1 MSENEDSKVLY
12 ISGGGGNNHLDAT
25 TTQPHMENNLENEMN
40 SMHDDN
46 VLENETES
54 IDGGAHENIVDDD
67 TFPKDNFDD
76 EHTSLFGG
84 AKKNVQRDDDES
96 SESLSDSDNESI
108 RTCDILKVDPLMIRL
123 NCFLK
128 SENGETIVEI
138 LKDIRDELSVLNNSL
153 TKKTSRSDED

>member
-84 AKKNVQRDDDES
+84 AKKMFKEMTMNLPSRYQT
-96 SESLSDSDNESI
+96 
-108 RTCDILKVDPLMIRL
+108 RTMSQLEHVTYSK
-123 NCFLK
+123 
-128 SENGETIVEI
+128 
-138 LKDIRDELSVLNNSL
+138 
-153 TKKTSRSDED
+153 